1 MPYYQFVART
11 EDAQS
16 ENLGVMDL
24 RHDGDA
30 VSFAHGV
37 IRDLMHTHS
46 TVYGS
51 WTLDIA
57 EDERQVASVAF
68 KATF

>member
-11 EDAQS
+11 GDAQS

-24 RHDGDA
+24 RDDGDA

-37 IRDLMHTHS
+37 ICDLMHTHP

-51 WTLDIA
+51 WILDIA

-68 KATF
+68 KATS

>member
-11 EDAQS
+11 GDAQT

-30 VSFAHGV
+30 VSFGHGV
-37 IRDLMHTHS
+37 IRDLMHTHP

-68 KATF
+68 KATS